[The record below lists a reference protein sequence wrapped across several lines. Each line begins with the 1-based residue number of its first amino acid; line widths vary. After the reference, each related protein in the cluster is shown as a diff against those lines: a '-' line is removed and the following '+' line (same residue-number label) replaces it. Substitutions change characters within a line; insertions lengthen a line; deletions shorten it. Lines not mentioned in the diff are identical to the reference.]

1 MEKTLTI
8 RLADD
13 NCSKLVSNQFQ
24 TWKRHAINN
33 DEQYMRKTGACVYK
47 MVLKKK
53 HVFKH
58 LNLNVCYN
66 WIVVPLLRLKG

>member
-33 DEQYMRKTGACVYK
+33 DKQYMRKTVSCVHVK
-47 MVLKKK
+47 WFLKKTCIQT
-53 HVFKH
+53 FK
-58 LNLNVCYN
+58 
-66 WIVVPLLRLKG
+66 PKRLL